1 MASSSPVSAP
11 VYGRVEEDVAV
22 GESGDVVASVPARLA
37 VWVALPVMTV
47 EGATVLEAGATVL
60 DGGGVEETVGVLVVW
75 GVADERLGVDVWWV
89 EVVGGGELPKGSE
102 YWLSAAPWAA
112 AEAGAARAATASSAS
127 RARALGIASMLTR
140 RPIEHHQ
147 GVTLARV
154 GVVLVALV
162 ACAWFGLGIVQT
174 RDTNRASAIVTAPGP
189 LGAAAGAHAAS
200 LLHDAGVL
208 NPDTAVKLL
217 RAQLVDREGHPAAA
231 RAIVLGVLAGEP
243 RNIDAWVQLARVSQ
257 GDPQTFRLA
266 LTRAR
271 ALAPI
276 VPPPS

>member
-1 MASSSPVSAP
+1 M
-11 VYGRVEEDVAV
+11 
-22 GESGDVVASVPARLA
+22 
-37 VWVALPVMTV
+37 
-47 EGATVLEAGATVL
+47 
-60 DGGGVEETVGVLVVW
+60 
-75 GVADERLGVDVWWV
+75 
-89 EVVGGGELPKGSE
+89 
-102 YWLSAAPWAA
+102 
-112 AEAGAARAATASSAS
+112 
-127 RARALGIASMLTR
+127 
-140 RPIEHHQ
+140 
-147 GVTLARV
+147 
-154 GVVLVALV
+154 LVALV